1 MIEVAEGRECKQ
13 TSLSQQS
20 CTEVQHATTKTLQQ
34 QDENFENEKK
44 TYTIKMNQN
53 ETGNP
58 FRTCKNDQINFCYI
72 RSPLNILKPQV

>member
-34 QDENFENEKK
+34 QDENFENEKNI
-44 TYTIKMNQN
+44 YNQN
-53 ETGNP
+53 ESKQD
-58 FRTCKNDQINFCYI
+58 R
-72 RSPLNILKPQV
+72 KPVQNMQK

>member
-34 QDENFENEKK
+34 QDENFENEKN
-44 TYTIKMNQN
+44 INNQN
-53 ETGNP
+53 ESK
-58 FRTCKNDQINFCYI
+58 RD
-72 RSPLNILKPQV
+72 RKPVQNMQKWPN

>member
-34 QDENFENEKK
+34 QDENFENEKNL
-44 TYTIKMNQN
+44 YNQN
-53 ETGNP
+53 ESK
-58 FRTCKNDQINFCYI
+58 RD
-72 RSPLNILKPQV
+72 RKPVQNMQK

>member
-34 QDENFENEKK
+34 QDENFENEK
-44 TYTIKMNQN
+44 TYTIKMRQ
-53 ETGNP
+53 ET
-58 FRTCKNDQINFCYI
+58 
-72 RSPLNILKPQV
+72 RSEHAKMTKLIFVT